1 MVHGSVVMKREAPGV
16 GGEATHFSKSARS
29 GAPPVRIIQIKN
41 EQRYNRDAGEGG
53 HPPIHGV
60 SATAATVEGKEVST
74 ASRAAVEQYFTVHN
88 TPTTADPLHRTIEL
102 PNPVTQPIAVIFNKL
117 FGRL

>member
-1 MVHGSVVMKREAPGV
+1 M
-16 GGEATHFSKSARS
+16 
-29 GAPPVRIIQIKN
+29 IQIKN

>member
-41 EQRYNRDAGEGG
+41 EQRYNRDAGEGIG
-53 HPPIHGV
+53 IQIGDV
-60 SATAATVEGKEVST
+60 GRST
-74 ASRAAVEQYFTVHN
+74 PDSSFSKASK
-88 TPTTADPLHRTIEL
+88 DS
-102 PNPVTQPIAVIFNKL
+102 
-117 FGRL
+117 